1 MKEIELKKTK
11 IYCEEEDRKRF
22 KKFLIDNNLTI
33 TKAAHKLDMT
43 TAYLSSILL
52 GKREL
57 TYKVQRRIKEV
68 FGYEM

>member
-1 MKEIELKKTK
+1 MREVTLNKTK
-11 IYCEEEDRKRF
+11 LYCDEEDRKSF
-22 KKFLIDNNLTI
+22 KKFLIENDLTL

-43 TAYLSSILL
+43 TAYLSAILL

-57 TYKVQRRIKEV
+57 TYKIQRRIKEV